1 MPLGKLAHYS
11 FDLVL
16 ISIILAGIHRNTGLV
31 FDTSNFSSVDIRRWF
46 GNYLSFGESMYDKT
60 ISLLKMTGYFK
71 QRNLVYDYVD
81 QASKI
86 LKEQTGREL
95 GDYPKKD

>member
-1 MPLGKLAHYS
+1 
-11 FDLVL
+11 
-16 ISIILAGIHRNTGLV
+16 
-31 FDTSNFSSVDIRRWF
+31 
-46 GNYLSFGESMYDKT
+46 MYDKT